1 MMDLSPDIPPAAARS
16 EPARRAAAGLLF
28 LSALPVALAALAVM
42 LIALPVAAAA
52 GEKTTVDGVVHVHNG
67 AKPAEGTVTRQL
79 EELWRAGGEEDDI
92 FFGSIPQVLAD
103 EQGNLYL
110 LDGQL
115 SEVKVYGP
123 DGTFLRTLSREGEG
137 PGEVRRPADMFFL
150 PDGTLA
156 LVQSFPGKVVEIDRE
171 GNPAGGMMVGDADPS
186 QGRMGVLVFGR
197 CRGGNIV
204 LSGMHMSFNPSG
216 GMDQKFFVSQCDAN
230 GVEQHRYLE
239 KSYPVNFQ
247 DFVLDEAGIDFI
259 WSGRFALGP
268 DGRVYMAPDR
278 DRFAIQVLTPDG
290 RLERVIER
298 DVVPRK
304 RTAEEKHEAELNMRG
319 IGGSYPVQPRE
330 VTVLDTDPVVSG
342 MYVDDDGQLWVATST
357 ANRNLP
363 SGILAA
369 FDVFDAEGD
378 YVRRLQL
385 AGPGDPERDGLNIP
399 SPDRIVVTRGS
410 LDAWRNMQGVSSGE
424 AGSAEEVA
432 PLEVIVYRVA
442 D

>member
-1 MMDLSPDIPPAAARS
+1 MFDLPLSVRPALAAARGK
-16 EPARRAAAGLLF
+16 PTGRAAASSLL
-28 LSALPVALAALAVM
+28 LLALLLAL
-42 LIALPVAAAA
+42 LIALLVPAVVTA
-52 GEKTTVDGVVHVHNG
+52 GEKTTVDGVVHVRNR
-67 AKPAEGTVTRQL
+67 AAPTEGTVTRQL
-79 EELWRAGGEEDDI
+79 EELWRAGGEDDEV

-103 EQGNLYL
+103 EQGDLYL

-123 DGTFLRTLSREGEG
+123 DGTFLRTLSHEGEG

-156 LVQSFPGKVVEIDRE
+156 LVQSFPGKVVKIDRD
-171 GNPAGGMMVGDADPS
+171 GNPAGGMMVGGADPS
-186 QGRMGVLVFGR
+186 QGRFGVLVFGQ

-204 LSGMHMSFNPSG
+204 LSGMHMSFDPSG

-239 KSYPVNFQ
+239 KSYAVNFA

-268 DGRVYMAPDR
+268 DGRVYMAPER
-278 DRFAIQVLTPDG
+278 DRFAIQVLSPDG
-290 RLERVIER
+290 QLERVIER
-298 DVVPRK
+298 DAVLHK
-304 RTAEEKHEAELNMRG
+304 RTAEEKHETELNMRA

-342 MYVDDDGQLWVATST
+342 MYVDKDNQLWVASSSVY
-357 ANRNLP
+357 RDLP
-363 SGILAA
+363 SGILAS
-369 FDVFDAEGD
+369 FDVFNPEGD

-385 AGPGDPERDGLNIP
+385 AGPGDPQRDGVSIP

-410 LDAWRNMQGVSSGE
+410 LDAWRNMQGVSQGE
-424 AGSAEEVA
+424 AGAEQEA
-432 PLEVIVYRVA
+432 TPLEVIVYRVV